1 MSPTSPPVPR
11 PSPTTLALTY
21 FTVGVLIV
29 TFLLNFSAWL
39 GISDQLN
46 TVLTLLGGVLF
57 VFAHGSLTLGWKRMI
72 AFCVI
77 AFTVSFI
84 SEVIGVATG
93 LIFGRYHYT
102 DHLGPKILGVPP
114 LIQCGYIAVG
124 YASLM
129 AARMI
134 LGAYR
139 TPRTTGRALALAVCA
154 AFLMVSWDVAMDPY
168 QSTISGD
175 WIWHDGGSYF
185 GVGLHNYAGWFGTV
199 LLYQALYMLWERR
212 HPVPELPWPATSRA
226 FWSEG
231 ALYYG
236 VTGLGIA
243 ITPLVWQVQP
253 PIASPENYSGPLPAL
268 QWSLTLIAVFV
279 MGTPVALALA
289 RAFAGDSAGA
299 ESIPSSEDNK
309 VTIAA

>member
-1 MSPTSPPVPR
+1 MSPTSPSLAK
-11 PSPTTLALTY
+11 PSSTTVALTY
-21 FTVGVLIV
+21 LTAGVLIV
-29 TFLLNFSAWL
+29 TFLLNFSPWL

-46 TVLTLLGGVLF
+46 TTVTLLSGVLF
-57 VFAHGSLTLGWKRMI
+57 VFAHGGLTLGWKRMI
-72 AFCVI
+72 AFVVI
-77 AFTVSFI
+77 AFTVSFT

-124 YASLM
+124 YASLVV
-129 AARMI
+129 ARMI
-134 LGAYR
+134 LSAYR
-139 TPRTTGRALALAVCA
+139 TPRTLGRAMALAVCA

-175 WIWHDGGSYF
+175 WLWHDGGSHY

-199 LLYQALYMLWERR
+199 LLYQVLYILWERR
-212 HPVPELPWPATSRA
+212 HPLPELPWPATSRP

-253 PIASPENYSGPLPAL
+253 PIASPENYTGSLPAL
-268 QWSLTLIAVFV
+268 QWSLTLIVVFV
-279 MGTPVALALA
+279 MGTPMALALA
-289 RAFAGDSAGA
+289 RAFANDS
-299 ESIPSSEDNK
+299 PHD
-309 VTIAA
+309 